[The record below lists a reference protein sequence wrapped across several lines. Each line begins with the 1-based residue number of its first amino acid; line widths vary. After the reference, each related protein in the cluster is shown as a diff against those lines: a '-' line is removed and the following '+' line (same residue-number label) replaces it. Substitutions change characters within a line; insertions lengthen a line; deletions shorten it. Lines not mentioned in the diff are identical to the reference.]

1 MKKLI
6 TTIAFIALSTVS
18 AKAIDME
25 MFSITGG
32 LAANQSVFGA
42 TAKQDD
48 YDAAGTT
55 IETSNKESGAFT
67 ESFSSQFVEL
77 GIGRWISLGF
87 EHVPDSISTPQN
99 INSGGNSTND
109 QGTNSGK
116 DTAKVSVD
124 FNDMNTTYLKINS
137 PMGIYFKY
145 GTVSTDLDIKETQ
158 LSGNTYKNTSV
169 DGTSMGAG
177 YQKTLGERGFG
188 FRIEGNYVELD
199 NVTVNNGVGSSTSGG
214 TTANGG
220 FSEVK
225 ATNLEGL
232 TGKVALTY
240 TFGRSGNSF

>member
-25 MFSITGG
+25 IFSITGG
-32 LAANQSVFGA
+32 IAANNSVFGA
-42 TAKQDD
+42 TATQDE
-48 YDAAGTT
+48 YNAAGTA
-55 IETSNKESGAFT
+55 IDASNKQSGVFT
-67 ESFSSQFVEL
+67 ESFGSQFVEL
-77 GIGRWISLGF
+77 GIGRYISLGF

-99 INSGGNSTND
+99 VNDASGATATST
-109 QGTNSGK
+109 
-116 DTAKVSVD
+116 VSVD
-124 FNDMNTTYLKINS
+124 FNDMNTTYLKLNT

-199 NVTVNNGVGSSTSGG
+199 NVTVNNGVAKVGVLGR
-214 TTANGG
+214 ADGG
-220 FSEVK
+220 FNEIK

>member
-32 LAANQSVFGA
+32 IAANSSVWGA
-42 TAKQDD
+42 TATQDE
-48 YDAAGTT
+48 YNAAGTA
-55 IETSNKESGAFT
+55 IDASNKQSGVFT
-67 ESFSSQFVEL
+67 ESFGSQFVEL
-77 GIGRWISLGF
+77 GIGKYVTLGF

-99 INSGGNSTND
+99 INTGNSGND
-109 QGTNSGK
+109 TS
-116 DTAKVSVD
+116 KVSVD
-124 FNDMNTTYLKINS
+124 FNDMNTTYLKLNT
-137 PMGIYFKY
+137 PMGIYLKY

-169 DGTSMGAG
+169 DGTSLGAG
-177 YQKTLGERGFG
+177 YQKTFGERGFG

-199 NVTVNNGVGSSTSGG
+199 NVTVNNGVTKTGG
-214 TTANGG
+214 TAANHG
-220 FSEVK
+220 FAEVK
-225 ATNLEGL
+225 AKNLEGL

>member
-32 LAANQSVFGA
+32 LAANQSVFGG
-42 TAKQDD
+42 TAQQDD
-48 YDAAGTT
+48 YNATGTT
-55 IETSNKESGAFT
+55 IETTDKEHGVFT
-67 ESFSSQFVEL
+67 ESFGSQFVEL

-99 INSGGNSTND
+99 VNDGSKAGTTST
-109 QGTNSGK
+109 
-116 DTAKVSVD
+116 VSVD
-124 FNDMNTTYLKINS
+124 FNDMNTTYLKLNT

-177 YQKTLGERGFG
+177 YQKTLGESGFG

-199 NVTVNNGVGSSTSGG
+199 NVTVNNGVTKTAG
-214 TTANGG
+214 TGINN
-220 FSEVK
+220 FKEIK

>member
-18 AKAIDME
+18 AKAIE
-25 MFSITGG
+25 WEIFSITGG
-32 LAANQSVFGA
+32 LAANQSVFGG
-42 TAKQDD
+42 TAQQDD
-48 YDAAGTT
+48 YNAAGTT
-55 IETSNKESGAFT
+55 IETTDKEHGVFT
-67 ESFSSQFVEL
+67 ESFSSQFIEL

-99 INSGGNSTND
+99 INDGDDSGTTST
-109 QGTNSGK
+109 
-116 DTAKVSVD
+116 VSVD
-124 FNDMNTTYLKINS
+124 FNDMNTTYIKLNTPI
-137 PMGIYFKY
+137 GIYFKY
-145 GTVSTDLDIKETQ
+145 GTVETDLDIKETQ
-158 LSGNTYKNTSV
+158 LSGNTYDNTSV
-169 DGTSMGAG
+169 DGTSIGAG

-199 NVTVNNGVGSSTSGG
+199 NVTVNNGVGTSTSGG

-220 FSEVK
+220 FNEVK

>member
-6 TTIAFIALSTVS
+6 STIAFIALSTVS
-18 AKAIDME
+18 AKAIEME

-32 LAANQSVFGA
+32 IAANQSVWGA
-42 TAKQDD
+42 TAKQDE
-48 YDAAGTT
+48 YNAVGTAIDAT
-55 IETSNKESGAFT
+55 NKQSGVFT
-67 ESFSSQFVEL
+67 ESFGSQFVEL

-99 INSGGNSTND
+99 INSGGGNGSTND
-109 QGTNSGK
+109 TS
-116 DTAKVSVD
+116 KVSVD
-124 FNDMNTTYLKINS
+124 FNDMNTTYLKINT

-158 LSGNTYKNTSV
+158 NSGNTYKNTSV

-177 YQKTLGERGFG
+177 YQKTFGERGFG
-188 FRIEGNYVELD
+188 FRIEGNYVDLD
-199 NVTVNNGVGSSTSGG
+199 NVTVNNGVGTSTSGG

-220 FSEVK
+220 FNEVK

>member
-32 LAANQSVFGA
+32 LAANQSVWGA
-42 TAKQDD
+42 TAKQDE
-48 YDAAGTT
+48 YNAVGTAIDA
-55 IETSNKESGAFT
+55 SNKESGVFT
-67 ESFSSQFVEL
+67 ESFGSQFVEL

-99 INSGGNSTND
+99 VNDGSKAGTTST
-109 QGTNSGK
+109 
-116 DTAKVSVD
+116 VSVD
-124 FNDMNTTYLKINS
+124 FNDMNTTYLKLNT

-158 LSGNTYKNTSV
+158 HSGNTYANTSV
-169 DGTSMGAG
+169 DGTSIGAG

-199 NVTVNNGVGSSTSGG
+199 NVTVNNGVAKVGAVGR
-214 TTANGG
+214 ADGG
-220 FSEVK
+220 FNEVK

>member
-6 TTIAFIALSTVS
+6 TTVAFIALSTVS

-32 LAANQSVFGA
+32 LAANNSVFGA

-48 YDAAGTT
+48 YNAAGTT
-55 IETSNKESGAFT
+55 IETTNEEHGVFT
-67 ESFSSQFVEL
+67 ESFGSQFVEL

-99 INSGGNSTND
+99 VNDGGSY
-109 QGTNSGK
+109 GTNGTGTTS
-116 DTAKVSVD
+116 TVSVD
-124 FNDMNTTYLKINS
+124 FNDMNTTYLKLNT

-177 YQKTLGERGFG
+177 YQKTFGERGFG

-199 NVTVNNGVGSSTSGG
+199 NVTVNNGVTKTGG
-214 TTANGG
+214 TAANHG
-220 FSEVK
+220 FAEVK
-225 ATNLEGL
+225 AKNLEGL

>member
-6 TTIAFIALSTVS
+6 TTIAFIALSSVS

-32 LAANQSVFGA
+32 IAANQSVFGA

-48 YDAAGTT
+48 YNAAGTT
-55 IETSNKESGAFT
+55 IETTDKEHGAFT
-67 ESFSSQFVEL
+67 ESFGSQFVEL

-99 INSGGNSTND
+99 VNSGGND
-109 QGTNSGK
+109 LAGTGTG
-116 DTAKVSVD
+116 DTATVSVD
-124 FNDMNTTYLKINS
+124 FNDMNTTYVKLNT

-177 YQKTLGERGFG
+177 YQKTFGERGFG

-199 NVTVNNGVGSSTSGG
+199 NVTVNNGVTKTAG
-214 TTANGG
+214 TGLNN
-220 FSEVK
+220 FKEIK

>member
-18 AKAIDME
+18 AKAIEME

-32 LAANQSVFGA
+32 IAANQSVWGA
-42 TAKQDD
+42 TAQQDA
-48 YDAAGTT
+48 YDAIGTT
-55 IETSNKESGAFT
+55 IEVTDKEHGVFT
-67 ESFSSQFVEL
+67 ESFGSQFVEL

-99 INSGGNSTND
+99 VNDSNGATATST
-109 QGTNSGK
+109 
-116 DTAKVSVD
+116 VSVD
-124 FNDMNTTYLKINS
+124 FNDMNTTYLKLNT

-158 LSGNTYKNTSV
+158 HSGNTYANTSV
-169 DGTSMGAG
+169 DGTSIGAG

-199 NVTVNNGVGSSTSGG
+199 NVTVNNGVAKVGVLGR
-214 TTANGG
+214 ADGG
-220 FSEVK
+220 FNEVK

>member
-18 AKAIDME
+18 AKAIEME

-32 LAANQSVFGA
+32 IAANQSVFGA
-42 TAKQDD
+42 SAKQDE
-48 YDAAGTT
+48 YNAVGTT
-55 IETSNKESGAFT
+55 IDASNKQSGVFT
-67 ESFSSQFVEL
+67 EGFGSQFVEL

-99 INSGGNSTND
+99 INDSNT
-109 QGTNSGK
+109 
-116 DTAKVSVD
+116 TATPTSKVSVD
-124 FNDMNTTYLKINS
+124 FNDMNTTYLKLNT

-158 LSGNTYKNTSV
+158 ASGNTYKNTSV

-177 YQKTLGERGFG
+177 YQKTFGERGFG

-199 NVTVNNGVGSSTSGG
+199 NVTVNNGVTKVGVVGR
-214 TTANGG
+214 ADGG
-220 FSEVK
+220 FNEIK

>member
-18 AKAIDME
+18 AKAIEME

-42 TAKQDD
+42 TAQQDEYDSANNGTIDATNKQ
-48 YDAAGTT
+48 
-55 IETSNKESGAFT
+55 SGVFT
-67 ESFSSQFVEL
+67 ESFGSQFVEL

-99 INSGGNSTND
+99 VNDGGSTDGSND
-109 QGTNSGK
+109 ATS
-116 DTAKVSVD
+116 TVSVD
-124 FNDMNTTYLKINS
+124 FNDMNTTYLKLNT

-158 LSGNTYKNTSV
+158 HSGNTYKNTSV

-177 YQKTLGERGFG
+177 YQKTFGERGFG
-188 FRIEGNYVELD
+188 FRIEGNYVDLD
-199 NVTVNNGVGSSTSGG
+199 NVTVNNGITKVGAVGRTDGG
-214 TTANGG
+214 HKEITA
-220 FSEVK
+220 S
-225 ATNLEGL
+225 NLEGL
-232 TGKVALTY
+232 TGKIALTY

>member
-18 AKAIDME
+18 AKAIEME

-32 LAANQSVFGA
+32 IAANQSVWGA
-42 TAKQDD
+42 TAQQDE
-48 YDAAGTT
+48 YNAVGTAIDA
-55 IETSNKESGAFT
+55 SNKESGVFT
-67 ESFSSQFVEL
+67 ESFGSQFVEL

-87 EHVPDSISTPQN
+87 ELVPDSLSTPQN
-99 INSGGNSTND
+99 INDGGKTGTTST
-109 QGTNSGK
+109 
-116 DTAKVSVD
+116 VSVD
-124 FNDMNTTYLKINS
+124 FNDMNTTYLKLNT

-177 YQKTLGERGFG
+177 FQKTLGERGFG

-199 NVTVNNGVGSSTSGG
+199 NVTVNNGVTKVGAVGR
-214 TTANGG
+214 ADGG
-220 FSEVK
+220 FNEIK

>member
-32 LAANQSVFGA
+32 LAANNSVFGA

-48 YDAAGTT
+48 YNAAGTT
-55 IETSNKESGAFT
+55 IETTDKESGAFQ

-77 GIGRWISLGF
+77 GIGRWISVGF
-87 EHVPDSISTPQN
+87 EQVPDSISSPQN
-99 INSGGNSTND
+99 INSNRGTEGNITR
-109 QGTNSGK
+109 T
-116 DTAKVSVD
+116 DTAIVSVD
-124 FNDMNTTYLKINS
+124 FNDMNTTYLKLNT
-137 PMGIYFKY
+137 PMGIYLKW
-145 GTVSTDLDIKETQ
+145 GNVSTDIDIKETMA
-158 LSGNTYKNTSV
+158 SGNTYANTSV

-177 YQKTLGERGFG
+177 YQKTFGERGFG
-188 FRIEGNYVELD
+188 FRVEGNYVELD
-199 NVTVNNGVGSSTSGG
+199 NVTVNNGVTKTAG
-214 TTANGG
+214 TGLNN
-220 FSEVK
+220 FKEIK

>member
-18 AKAIDME
+18 AKAVEWEI
-25 MFSITGG
+25 FSITGG
-32 LAANQSVFGA
+32 LAANQSVFGG
-42 TAKQDD
+42 TAQQDA
-48 YDAAGTT
+48 YDAIGTT
-55 IETSNKESGAFT
+55 IEVTDKEHGVFT
-67 ESFSSQFVEL
+67 ESFSSQFIEL

-99 INSGGNSTND
+99 INDSDGATATST
-109 QGTNSGK
+109 
-116 DTAKVSVD
+116 VSVD
-124 FNDMNTTYLKINS
+124 FNDMNTTYIKLNTPI
-137 PMGIYFKY
+137 GIYFKY
-145 GTVSTDLDIKETQ
+145 GTVETDLDIKETQ
-158 LSGNTYKNTSV
+158 LSGNTYDNTSV
-169 DGTSMGAG
+169 DGTSIGAG

-199 NVTVNNGVGSSTSGG
+199 NVTVNNGITQVGVVGRTD
-214 TTANGG
+214 GG
-220 FSEVK
+220 FNEVK

>member
-18 AKAIDME
+18 AKAIEME

-32 LAANQSVFGA
+32 LAANQSVFGG
-42 TAKQDD
+42 TAQQDD
-48 YDAAGTT
+48 YNAAGTT
-55 IETSNKESGAFT
+55 IETTDKEHGVFT

-77 GIGRWISLGF
+77 GIGKWVSLGF

-99 INSGGNSTND
+99 INDGGNAGTTST
-109 QGTNSGK
+109 
-116 DTAKVSVD
+116 VSVD
-124 FNDMNTTYLKINS
+124 FNDMNTTYIKLNTPI
-137 PMGIYFKY
+137 GIYFKY
-145 GTVSTDLDIKETQ
+145 GTVETDLDIKETQ

-169 DGTSMGAG
+169 DGTSIGAG

-199 NVTVNNGVGSSTSGG
+199 NVTVNNGVTQVGVVGRTD
-214 TTANGG
+214 GG
-220 FSEVK
+220 FKEIK

-240 TFGRSGNSF
+240 TFGRSANSF

>member
-32 LAANQSVFGA
+32 LAANNSVWGA
-42 TAKQDD
+42 SAQQDE
-48 YDAAGTT
+48 YDSNNDGSIDA
-55 IETSNKESGAFT
+55 SNKQSGVFT
-67 ESFSSQFVEL
+67 ESFGSQFVEL

-99 INSGGNSTND
+99 VNDGGSVDATSDATST
-109 QGTNSGK
+109 
-116 DTAKVSVD
+116 VSVD
-124 FNDMNTTYLKINS
+124 FNDMNTTYIKLNT

-158 LSGNTYKNTSV
+158 LSGNTYSNTSV

-199 NVTVNNGVGSSTSGG
+199 NVTVNNGITQVGVVGRTD
-214 TTANGG
+214 GG
-220 FSEVK
+220 FKEIK

>member
-18 AKAIDME
+18 AKAIEME

-32 LAANQSVFGA
+32 IAANQSVFGA
-42 TAKQDD
+42 SAKQDEFNAIGTKI
-48 YDAAGTT
+48 DAT
-55 IETSNKESGAFT
+55 NKQSGVFT

-77 GIGRWISLGF
+77 GIGKWVSLGF

-99 INSGGNSTND
+99 VNDNGSTGGSGGTTS
-109 QGTNSGK
+109 
-116 DTAKVSVD
+116 KVSVD
-124 FNDMNTTYLKINS
+124 FNAMNTTYVKLNT

-199 NVTVNNGVGSSTSGG
+199 NVTVNNGVTKVG
-214 TTANGG
+214 TVGRADGG
-220 FSEVK
+220 FNEIK

>member
-6 TTIAFIALSTVS
+6 TTIAFIALTTVS
-18 AKAIDME
+18 AKAIEME

-32 LAANQSVFGA
+32 IAANQSVFGA

-48 YDAAGTT
+48 YNATGTT
-55 IETSNKESGAFT
+55 IEETDKEHGVFT
-67 ESFSSQFVEL
+67 ESFGSQFVEL

-99 INSGGNSTND
+99 INSGGNSGES
-109 QGTNSGK
+109 QGTGAAG
-116 DTAKVSVD
+116 DTSKVSVD
-124 FNDMNTTYLKINS
+124 FNDMNTTYLKINT
-137 PMGIYFKY
+137 PMGIYLKW
-145 GTVSTDLDIKETQ
+145 GNVSTDLDIKETM

-177 YQKTLGERGFG
+177 YQKTFGDRGFG

-199 NVTVNNGVGSSTSGG
+199 SVTVNNGVTKTAG
-214 TTANGG
+214 TGLSN
-220 FSEVK
+220 FKEIK

>member
-32 LAANQSVFGA
+32 LAANNSVWGA
-42 TAKQDD
+42 SAQQDE
-48 YDAAGTT
+48 YDHNNDGSLDA
-55 IETSNKESGAFT
+55 SNKESGVFT
-67 ESFSSQFVEL
+67 ESFGSQFVEL

-99 INSGGNSTND
+99 INDGGSVDGTGDATST
-109 QGTNSGK
+109 
-116 DTAKVSVD
+116 VSVD
-124 FNDMNTTYLKINS
+124 FNDMNTTYLKLNT

-158 LSGNTYKNTSV
+158 LSGNTYDNTSV
-169 DGTSMGAG
+169 DGTSIGAG

-199 NVTVNNGVGSSTSGG
+199 NVTVNNGVGTSTSGG
-214 TTANGG
+214 TVGNGG
-220 FSEVK
+220 FNEVK

>member
-18 AKAIDME
+18 AKAIEME

-32 LAANQSVFGA
+32 LAANQSVFGG
-42 TAKQDD
+42 TAQQDE
-48 YDAAGTT
+48 YNAVGTSIDA
-55 IETSNKESGAFT
+55 SNKQSGVFT
-67 ESFSSQFVEL
+67 EGFGSQFVEL

-99 INSGGNSTND
+99 INSGGNSGES
-109 QGTNSGK
+109 QGTGAAG
-116 DTAKVSVD
+116 DTSKVSVD
-124 FNDMNTTYLKINS
+124 FNDMNTTYLKINT

-145 GTVSTDLDIKETQ
+145 GTVTTDLDIKETQ
-158 LSGNTYKNTSV
+158 KSGNTYKNTSV

-188 FRIEGNYVELD
+188 FRIEGNYVDLD
-199 NVTVNNGVGSSTSGG
+199 NVTVNNGVTKTAG
-214 TTANGG
+214 TGLNN
-220 FSEVK
+220 FKEIK

>member
-6 TTIAFIALSTVS
+6 TAIAFIALSTVS

-32 LAANQSVFGA
+32 LGVNQSVWGA

-48 YDAAGTT
+48 YNAAGTT
-55 IETSNKESGAFT
+55 IETSDKQSGVFT
-67 ESFSSQFVEL
+67 EGYSSQFVEL

-99 INSGGNSTND
+99 VNDASGATATST
-109 QGTNSGK
+109 
-116 DTAKVSVD
+116 VSVD
-124 FNDMNTTYLKINS
+124 FNDMNTTYLKLNT

-177 YQKTLGERGFG
+177 YQKTFGERGFG
-188 FRIEGNYVELD
+188 IRLEGNYVELD
-199 NVTVNNGVGSSTSGG
+199 NVTVNNGITKTAG
-214 TTANGG
+214 TGINN
-220 FSEVK
+220 FKEVK

>member
-6 TTIAFIALSTVS
+6 TTFAFIALSTVS

-32 LAANQSVFGA
+32 LAANNSVFGA

-48 YDAAGTT
+48 YNAAGTT
-55 IETSNKESGAFT
+55 IETTDKEHGVFS
-67 ESFSSQFVEL
+67 ESFGSQFVEL
-77 GIGRWISLGF
+77 GIGRFISLGF

-99 INSGGNSTND
+99 INSGGNPGGGEGADTST
-109 QGTNSGK
+109 
-116 DTAKVSVD
+116 VSVD
-124 FNDMNTTYLKINS
+124 FNDMNTTYIKLNTPI
-137 PMGIYFKY
+137 GIYFKY
-145 GTVSTDLDIKETQ
+145 GTVETDLDIKETQ
-158 LSGNTYKNTSV
+158 LSGNTYDNTSV
-169 DGTSMGAG
+169 DGTSIGAG

-199 NVTVNNGVGSSTSGG
+199 NVTVNNGVGTSTSGG

-220 FSEVK
+220 FNEVK

>member
-18 AKAIDME
+18 AKAIDFE
-25 MFSITGG
+25 TFSLTGG
-32 LAANQSVFGA
+32 IATNNSVWGA
-42 TAKQDD
+42 TATQDE
-48 YDAAGTT
+48 YNAGGTAIDA
-55 IETSNKESGAFT
+55 SNKQSGVFT
-67 ESFSSQFVEL
+67 ESFGSQFVEL
-77 GIGRWISLGF
+77 GIGRYISLGF
-87 EHVPDSISTPQN
+87 EHVPDSISTPEN
-99 INSGGNSTND
+99 VNTSGGVSAT
-109 QGTNSGK
+109 G

-124 FNDMNTTYLKINS
+124 FNDMNTTYLKVNT
-137 PMGIYFKY
+137 PMGIYLKW
-145 GTVSTDLDIKETQ
+145 GNVSTDIDIKETM

-169 DGTSMGAG
+169 DGTSIGAG
-177 YQKTLGERGFG
+177 YQKTFGERGFG
-188 FRIEGNYVELD
+188 FRIEGNYVDLD

-220 FSEVK
+220 FNEVK